1 MKNSKIWPLQ
11 SHRNAIQSLL
21 LQESSPSLQSS
32 SHSTCSRHAACALS
46 EFQGRLSTHFTLN
59 TVAPFSHCIMI
70 PPTLLSCWWLLGMN
84 STCHGLM
91 SGRKADSQERNP
103 LEKVVKSEQR
113 KVAHRH
119 KILCSRE
126 KGVTSCIATDL
137 TSSFSY
143 PRSSCLKNEKQWVM

>member
-1 MKNSKIWPLQ
+1 MLSNLYCYKNLHQVSKAHLTAPALGT
-11 SHRNAIQSLL
+11 LL
-21 LQESSPSLQSS
+21 VLFSNF
-32 SHSTCSRHAACALS
+32 C
-46 EFQGRLSTHFTLN
+46 QGRLCTHFTLN

-119 KILCSRE
+119 MILCSRE

-143 PRSSCLKNEKQWVM
+143 PRSSCLKNEEQWVI